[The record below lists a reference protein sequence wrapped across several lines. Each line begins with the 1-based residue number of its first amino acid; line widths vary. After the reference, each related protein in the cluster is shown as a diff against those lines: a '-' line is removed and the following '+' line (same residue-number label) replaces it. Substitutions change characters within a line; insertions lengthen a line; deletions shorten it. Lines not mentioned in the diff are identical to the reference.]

1 MAKKITQLGYSCFY
15 IHAKMMQVSKRHIQ
29 EVSMSAVGLL
39 LASIRDNQHCLGVL
53 SFLLV
58 LIRIN
63 VCPLRNIET
72 VFSTISEMVCA
83 ETWSALVSF
92 SYHESLFHLVLMK
105 SHWKLNAN
113 FFLTDLFTRGIDIQA
128 VNVVIN
134 FDFPKNAETYLH
146 RIGRSGESPLR
157 QKVKAY
163 QPKELLRWSNWAV
176 FLGGGFLSAGP
187 SPVITKVIVCCA
199 LREVWT
205 LGLGH

>member
-29 EVSMSAVGLL
+29 EVSLSAVGLL

-92 SYHESLFHLVLMK
+92 SYHESLFDLVLMK

-146 RIGRSGESPLR
+146 RIGRSGESFTSESESLPTQR
-157 QKVKAY
+157 IVKME
-163 QPKELLRWSNWAV
+163 QLGCFLFLF
-176 FLGGGFLSAGP
+176 FLGAGP
-187 SPVITKVIVCCA
+187 SPVITKVIICCA